1 MRRLGR
7 VLVTGAD
14 GFLGSHL
21 VPLLRSRGAD
31 VIQGLRNGGGDAGVV
46 PIDLRARANVE
57 AALRSARPD
66 MIVNLAAI
74 ADPGAAEADP
84 ELAYDVNVLGQLRL
98 IRAVLQITPHAR
110 LVTLGTAHQYG
121 APDSAQPVTEDAP
134 FRPNSVYA
142 TTKAA
147 ADLQAL
153 QYHLSDGLDLIRLR
167 LFNLIGPGRSA
178 DYFPARQVRRM
189 AKILDHDADASLAT
203 FSLAGA
209 IDFVDVRDACTAIAA
224 VLERGV
230 DGAAYNV
237 ARGRA
242 VPLRE
247 VIERLIV
254 IADRDARID
263 EVPRAASG
271 RRTSSISGDASRIRR
286 DTGWEPRV
294 SLDDSLR
301 DALEFERATLR
312 RTSPSVP

>member
-7 VLVTGAD
+7 VFVTGAG
-14 GFLGSHL
+14 GFLGGHL
-21 VPLLRSRGAD
+21 VPLLKSRGAD
-31 VIQGLRNGGGDAGVV
+31 VMQGLRNGGDGTGVV
-46 PIDLRARANVE
+46 PFDLRSRANVE
-57 AALRSARPD
+57 GAVRSAQAD
-66 MIVNLAAI
+66 VIVNLAAI
-74 ADPGAAEADP
+74 ADPGVAESDP

-98 IRAVLQITPHAR
+98 IRAVLEITPHAR

-121 APDSAQPVTEDAP
+121 VPDSNRPVTEETP

-142 TTKAA
+142 TSKAA

-153 QYHLSDGLDLIRLR
+153 QYHLSDGLDVIRLR

-189 AKILDHDADASLAT
+189 AKILDHAADATLKT

-224 VLERGV
+224 VIERGV
-230 DGAAYNV
+230 AGAAYNV

-247 VIERLIV
+247 VIERLIAV
-254 IADRDARID
+254 AGCDARID
-263 EVPRAASG
+263 EAPQAGAG
-271 RRTSSISGDASRIRR
+271 RRTSTISGDASRLRR
-286 DTGWEPRV
+286 DTAWEPRI

-301 DALEFERATLR
+301 DALELERAALR
-312 RTSPSVP
+312 HASPSVR